1 MGTRAQFGHKNV
13 TKLKCPKTLI
23 KHIHWVT
30 YASFDKKCIIKNICQ
45 YTIQIDGK
53 SFSCPWDRNKFT
65 SVFMHSTCFKYVVK
79 IFKGSDI
86 QHDIS

>member
-1 MGTRAQFGHKNV
+1 MSQNFD
-13 TKLKCPKTLI
+13 KTYTLGNIIMLVLI
-23 KHIHWVT
+23 K
-30 YASFDKKCIIKNICQ
+30 KGIIKNICQ
-45 YTIQIDGK
+45 YTIQIDEK

-86 QHDIS
+86 QHDISWSRLM